1 MEQLRISRDLKLK
14 DIEIFRIIEG
24 HFGLPISYML
34 LIDFKRP
41 STLEDFE
48 YLADVEDKASFGRA
62 NYIKVVYISNKE
74 FQQNIIEELLYIAEG
89 FLDNKD
95 DCHWNSSFKVI
106 DTNLFEDISY
116 SLKTELKYIQTILK
130 EFNVDIDL
138 FNISENK
145 FNLLSQD

>member
-74 FQQNIIEELLYIAEG
+74 FQQNIIEELLSIAAG

-95 DCHWNSSFKVI
+95 DCHWNASFKVI
-106 DTNLFEDISY
+106 DDNLFEDISY
-116 SLKTELKYIQTILK
+116 SGESEFNFIQTILEELK
-130 EFNVDIDL
+130 LDINL
-138 FNISENK
+138 LNISEDK
-145 FNLLSQD
+145 FDLLSQD